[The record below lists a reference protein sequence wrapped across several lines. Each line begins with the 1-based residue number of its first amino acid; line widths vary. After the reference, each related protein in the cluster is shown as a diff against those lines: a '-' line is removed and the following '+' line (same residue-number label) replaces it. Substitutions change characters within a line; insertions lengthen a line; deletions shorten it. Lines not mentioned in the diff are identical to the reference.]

1 MIAVLARTYGKALL
15 TDGRKTQS
23 LQSTGSA
30 GRPRFSLAVPLSMPM
45 SAGNRTLQITRLPE
59 NWYKGHDL
67 LNFAGPAVTAK
78 AQRAAL
84 IAAIRRNSPD
94 AQVECS
100 DLSWLRVPETA
111 RMNGPLRQIFAA
123 LTNHRGYSGFA
134 TAGRRLVCDIVIP
147 SKRLIVEYD
156 ERQHFTAPRAIAL
169 KLYPKDTAICFDRA
183 EWIAHCNAIVATD
196 NDPPYRDEQRAFYDS
211 VRDLLASANGYRVA
225 RLKHGTLDWQTCD
238 ADKEL
243 STLFSMRPFQHSSP
257 SRSSPRLATVCVEGQ
272 PARQYRSHQR
282 RLELLA
288 KLVKQIDERW
298 EKLDAVVFPGGFL
311 RLDASIGHLCYADRV
326 QALDAAGFVT
336 LIKNAVR
343 ALRHSPGVLITLGVD
358 GPNFPNGDG
367 GDQLCV
373 AADTRGIVGI
383 GRKIFPVAGDEA
395 GALLC
400 YDTDFGEGRRVVKL
414 ASGRK
419 AVLSA
424 CYDMF
429 GVAERGDVDGARAR
443 NIRWIGTYQDQIERG
458 SRGFDGRLTTNLGA
472 FGKVLDG
479 VTVGIAAIHY
489 FEGHSTGFW
498 QRHGIAACSAA
509 LGSGFAVGAAH
520 FGQLPLK
527 PNSSALAAAQVPVKH
542 VTQGIQRHANSW
554 VPNDHFEFRCPEGA
568 ALVRLFSL

>member
-1 MIAVLARTYGKALL
+1 M
-15 TDGRKTQS
+15 
-23 LQSTGSA
+23 
-30 GRPRFSLAVPLSMPM
+30 
-45 SAGNRTLQITRLPE
+45 
-59 NWYKGHDL
+59 
-67 LNFAGPAVTAK
+67 TAK

-84 IAAIRRNSPD
+84 IAAIRRSLPD

-100 DLSWLRVPETA
+100 DLPWLRVPETA
-111 RMNGPLRQIFAA
+111 RMNGPLGQIFTA
-123 LTNHRGYSGFA
+123 LTDHRGHSGFA

-183 EWIAHCNAIVATD
+183 EWIAHCNAIAAKD

-211 VRDLLASANGYRVA
+211 VRDILASANGYRVV
-225 RLKHGTLDWQTCD
+225 RLKHGALDWQTCD
-238 ADKEL
+238 ADTEL
-243 STLFSMRPFQHSSP
+243 SELSALFAMRPLRGGSP
-257 SRSSPRLATVCVEGQ
+257 SRSSPRLATVCVKGQ
-272 PARQYRSHQR
+272 PARQYRTYER

-288 KLVKQIDERW
+288 KLVKEIDQRW
-298 EKLDAVVFPGGFL
+298 ENLDAVVFPGGFL
-311 RLDASIGHLCYADRV
+311 RLGKSIGHLCYDDRV
-326 QALDAAGFVT
+326 QALNAAGFVAP
-336 LIKNAVR
+336 IKKAVKMLQR
-343 ALRHSPGVLITLGVD
+343 SPGALITAGVD
-358 GPNFPNGDG
+358 GPGFPNGDG

-373 AADTRGIVGI
+373 ASDKNGIVGI

-395 GALLC
+395 DALLC
-400 YDTDFGEGRRVVKL
+400 YDTDFGESRRVVKL

-443 NIRWIGTYQDQIERG
+443 NIRWIGTYRDQIERG
-458 SRGFDGRLTTNLGA
+458 SNGFDETLAANLGA
-472 FGKVLDG
+472 FRKVLDG
-479 VTVGIAAIHY
+479 VTVGIAAIHC

-527 PNSSALAAAQVPVKH
+527 PNSSALAAAQVPARH
-542 VTQGIQRHANSW
+542 VTQGIQRQANSW
-554 VPNDHFEFRCPEGA
+554 APNDHFKFSCQEGA
-568 ALVRLFSL
+568 ALVRLFRL